1 MKKIYMHSLGC
12 SKNLVDSENMLGI
25 LTKKGYKVTEFADKA
40 DYIIINTCSFINDAQ
55 QESVNSIIAAADI
68 KNDVNK
74 KVKIVVTGCLS
85 QRFGKD
91 LAKEI
96 PEVDIIVGTSG
107 FEKIDEYIEK
117 YEASKSLVVD
127 TKIQL
132 DIDKDLPRITLTDS
146 WYAYLKI
153 AEGCSNNCTYCVI
166 PQLRGPYKSRK
177 IKSIVEEAK
186 HLAEHGAKEI
196 IIIAQD
202 TSKYGLDI
210 YNERKLH
217 EVIQKVSEINGV
229 EWIRVHYLYPEDIYD
244 ELINEF
250 KNNDKFVKYFDIP
263 MQHIND
269 RILKRMNRN
278 TSSEQITDLIKK
290 IRNEVEGAVIRTSL
304 ITGFPGET
312 NEEHEELKEFL
323 QQYKLDKVGIFKYSR
338 EENTPAYKLPDQIR
352 EEVMEQRHNDLMEI
366 QLGISY
372 ENNLAKIGKTYDV
385 LIEEK
390 DVENIYVGRTYMDSI
405 DIDGCVYVTSDE
417 ELVLGNIYKV
427 KINDALEYDL
437 IGDVI
442 LWVGLKKWI
451 YLTSLQ

>member
-25 LTKKGYKVTEFADKA
+25 LTKKGYKVTDYADKA

-55 QESVNSIIAAADI
+55 QESVNAIISAADI
-68 KNDVNK
+68 KNNVNK
-74 KVKIVVTGCLS
+74 KAKIVVTGCLS
-85 QRFGKD
+85 QRFGEE

-96 PEVDIIVGTSG
+96 PEVDVIIGTSG
-107 FEKIDEYIEK
+107 FEKIDEYIDEYEK
-117 YEASKSLVVD
+117 KKELVVD
-127 TKIQL
+127 TKIEL
-132 DIDKDLPRITLTDS
+132 DIDMDLPRNPLTS
-146 WYAYLKI
+146 KWYAYLKI

-177 IKSIVEEAK
+177 IESIVEEAK
-186 HLAEHGAKEI
+186 SLAKNGAKEI

-217 EVIQKVSEINGV
+217 EVIQKVSEIEEV
-229 EWIRVHYLYPEDIYD
+229 QWIRVHYLYPEDIYD
-244 ELINEF
+244 ELIDEF
-250 KNNDKFVKYFDIP
+250 KNNPKLLKYFDIP

-278 TSSEQITDLIKK
+278 TSSKEIKGLIEK
-290 IRNEVEGAVIRTSL
+290 IRKEVEGAVIRTSL

-312 NEEHEELKEFL
+312 EEEHEELKQFL
-323 QQYKLDKVGIFKYSR
+323 LKYKLDRVGIFKYSR
-338 EENTPAYKLPDQIR
+338 EENTPAYKLPDQID
-352 EEVMEQRHNDLMEI
+352 EEVMEQRHNELMEL

-372 ENNLAKIGKTYDV
+372 ENSLSKIGRTYDV

-405 DIDGCVYVTSDE
+405 EIDGCVYVTSDE
-417 ELVLGNIYKV
+417 ELVIGNIYKV
-427 KINDALEYDL
+427 NINDALEYDL
-437 IGDVI
+437 IGDV
-442 LWVGLKKWI
+442 VDGLV
-451 YLTSLQ
+451 

>member
-25 LTKKGYKVTEFADKA
+25 LTKKGYKVTDYADKA

-55 QESVNSIIAAADI
+55 QESVNAIISAADI
-68 KNDVNK
+68 KNNVNK
-74 KVKIVVTGCLS
+74 KAKIVVTGCLS
-85 QRFGKD
+85 QRFGEE

-96 PEVDIIVGTSG
+96 PEVDVIIGTSG
-107 FEKIDEYIEK
+107 FEKINEYIDEYEK
-117 YEASKSLVVD
+117 KKQLVVD

-132 DIDKDLPRITLTDS
+132 DIDMDLPRNPLTS
-146 WYAYLKI
+146 KWYAYLKI

-177 IKSIVEEAK
+177 IESIVEEAK
-186 HLAEHGAKEI
+186 SLAKNGAKEI

-217 EVIQKVSEINGV
+217 EVIRKVSEIEEV
-229 EWIRVHYLYPEDIYD
+229 QWIRVHYLYPEDIYD
-244 ELINEF
+244 ELIDEF
-250 KNNDKFVKYFDIP
+250 KNNPKLMKYFDIP

-278 TSSEQITDLIKK
+278 TSSAQIKGLIEK
-290 IRNEVEGAVIRTSL
+290 IRKEVEGAVIRTSL

-312 NEEHEELKEFL
+312 LEEHEELKEFL
-323 QQYKLDKVGIFKYSR
+323 REYKLDRVGIFKYSR
-338 EENTPAYKLPDQIR
+338 EENTPAYKLPDQID
-352 EEVMEQRHNDLMEI
+352 EEVMEERHNELMEL

-372 ENNLAKIGKTYDV
+372 ENSLSKIGRTYDV

-405 DIDGCVYVTSDE
+405 EIDGCVYVTSDE
-417 ELVLGNIYKV
+417 ELVIGNIYKV

-437 IGDVI
+437 IGDV
-442 LWVGLKKWI
+442 VDGLV
-451 YLTSLQ
+451 

>member
-25 LTKKGYKVTEFADKA
+25 LTSKGYKITDFADKA
-40 DYIIINTCSFINDAQ
+40 DYIIINTCSFISDAQ
-55 QESVNSIIAAADI
+55 QESVNSIIYAADI
-68 KNDVNK
+68 KNNVNK

-85 QRFGKD
+85 QRFGEE
-91 LAKEI
+91 LANEI
-96 PEVDIIVGTSG
+96 PEVDIIIGTSG
-107 FEKIDEYIEK
+107 FEKIDEYIEQ
-117 YEASKSLVVD
+117 YEASKSLIVD

-132 DIDKDLPRITLTDS
+132 DIDKDLPRKILTEK

-153 AEGCSNNCTYCVI
+153 AEGCSNNCTYCII

-177 IKSIVEEAK
+177 IESIVNEAK
-186 HLAEHGAKEI
+186 KLAEHGAKEI

-217 EVIQKVSEINGV
+217 EVIQKISEIESIKWV
-229 EWIRVHYLYPEDIYD
+229 RVHYLYPEDIYD
-244 ELINEF
+244 ELILEF
-250 KNNDKFVKYFDIP
+250 KNNEKLVKYFDIP

-269 RILKRMNRN
+269 RILKRMNRDTN
-278 TSSEQITDLIKK
+278 SAQIKYLINK

-312 NEEHEELKEFL
+312 NEEHEELKSFL
-323 QQYKLDKVGIFKYSR
+323 QEFRLDKVGIFKYSR
-338 EENTPAYKLPDQIR
+338 EENTPAYKLPDQIS
-352 EEVMEQRHNDLMEI
+352 EEVMEERHNELMEV
-366 QLGISY
+366 QLGVSY
-372 ENNLAKIGKTYDV
+372 ENSLLKIGKTYDV
-385 LIEEK
+385 LIEEH

-405 DIDGCVYVTSDE
+405 DIDGCVYVTSDK
-417 ELVLGNIYKV
+417 ELVIGDIYKV

-442 LWVGLKKWI
+442 DELV
-451 YLTSLQ
+451 

>member
-25 LTKKGYKVTEFADKA
+25 LTKKGYKVTDYADKA

-55 QESVNSIIAAADI
+55 QESVNAIISAADI
-68 KNDVNK
+68 KNNVNK
-74 KVKIVVTGCLS
+74 KAKIVVTGCLS
-85 QRFGKD
+85 QRFGEE

-96 PEVDIIVGTSG
+96 PEVDVIIGTSG
-107 FEKIDEYIEK
+107 FEKIDEYIDEYEK
-117 YEASKSLVVD
+117 KKELVVD

-132 DIDKDLPRITLTDS
+132 DIDMDLPRNPLTS
-146 WYAYLKI
+146 KWYAYLKI

-177 IKSIVEEAK
+177 IESIVEEAK
-186 HLAEHGAKEI
+186 SLAKNGAKEI

-210 YNERKLH
+210 YNERMLH
-217 EVIQKVSEINGV
+217 EVIRKVSEIEEV
-229 EWIRVHYLYPEDIYD
+229 QWIRVHYLYPEDIYD
-244 ELINEF
+244 ELVDEF
-250 KNNDKFVKYFDIP
+250 KNNSKLLKYFDIP

-278 TSSEQITDLIKK
+278 TSSAEIKGLIEK
-290 IRNEVEGAVIRTSL
+290 IRKEVQGATIRTSL

-312 NEEHEELKEFL
+312 EEEHEELKEFL
-323 QQYKLDKVGIFKYSR
+323 QQYKLDRVGIFKYSR
-338 EENTPAYKLPDQIR
+338 EENTPAYKLPDQID
-352 EEVMEQRHNDLMEI
+352 EEVMEQRHNELMEL

-372 ENNLAKIGKTYDV
+372 ENSFSKIGSTYDV

-417 ELVLGNIYKV
+417 ELVIGNIYKV

-437 IGDVI
+437 IGDV
-442 LWVGLKKWI
+442 VDGLV
-451 YLTSLQ
+451 